1 MSNGTQNKR
10 DWSRATSVALPT
22 IDSLQ
27 TKSRLSGPSYS
38 VGKDW
43 SKATDFYAT
52 KQPEVRKA
60 VGFWESFADGF
71 TEDMTFSLIDMEEDA
86 DVYATKSGSTG
97 QFAGMFTSMMIQA
110 AALSSVS
117 FGVGGITLFAAKS
130 SKIISAA
137 KKYNAAK
144 KAFKAKK
151 ISKAKLIKEQ
161 SDALKIGG
169 LGIPNSI
176 LLGKNTKMMTT
187 QRMYL
192 DKFMKL
198 AETDINS
205 ARRMVLATEMMREGT
220 VNAAIGQKFITEEN
234 LGREVTAA
242 DRLQYGVQD
251 LLAGGLFGAGRAH
264 GFTKALPVM
273 SKLPMASGQNT
284 FGDMLKLKGKYGL
297 YFASGFTQALPQKL
311 DADEES
317 NIGDNLRARFGMA
330 AVSAVLGRF
339 ARGGMVTEAVDDVQ
353 RGMRRIGADE
363 STIAD
368 VTDMSLRI
376 ALKDG
381 VEQISKD
388 FTGMLFKSV
397 DKNKDVIITRVKADG
412 KGGKKKFYVDYD
424 VIDKSKDNKVL
435 ISKTVEADKFF
446 KKHKKPDQKLIDQ
459 IKNNLNADG
468 TTSSFFKNQKQLLQ
482 FLSTKKYGILTANN
496 PTNVNFQG
504 LKDYKPNAKHT
515 PSELL
520 FSEQNDFLIRELLAR
535 GYKREDIMSVKG
547 VWKSGGENSFMVKNL
562 KKKDALDLMKIFGQ
576 QEVAMNDGYYRLMK
590 NKTTGKLEFS
600 STKNLDKTKVGARAA
615 FQRNGEA
622 ADFYSTTTL
631 KNGKPAAFRIEYDF
645 KGKDDANN
653 LIFNNPSYGMQ
664 GVSSKLLASQVDN
677 AFDVAVQKYYKKY
690 RTTDARKD
698 KIYQIKQM
706 EFDLKLADPSKPFKN
721 LGAKSFKEALF
732 GTESLTKM
740 SSKDLDLYA
749 SLLSGKQDVFSKRY
763 KRGDFQVYGEIPEQ
777 ISKIS
782 NFINNNTLP
791 IVTKFRN
798 FAKKTNSPSL
808 NKLASDLEDFAVR
821 KYSNE
826 GLYQTMRD
834 RQKEIYADKNLTR
847 KEINELDEVLGLW
860 IEKRKD
866 LKSLRAD
873 YSNKPHMVAAINEAV
888 AEHKGYTNKIVNLLK
903 KRGVQEFYYDKKTKT
918 LELRDLTVE
927 DNFVSR
933 QITEEASEYFSS
945 ISGDA
950 RQEIINQIILRD
962 KRFLG
967 KGEYSRLSRSQQE
980 EIADLLFSVAQPN
993 NAKYGVYGQ
1002 QFARTT
1008 DLPPLLYIDK
1018 KGRVIQNVDNF
1029 DYVKGSKIGDV
1040 EVDKV
1045 IKVYDMNY
1053 AANMDRYASKVAN
1066 LESFSYYFGNKG
1078 IFDFKS
1084 KNNVREF
1091 NKMFK
1096 QRLDTILREV
1106 QNPNDRD
1113 KIQKALEYDFKTLLG
1128 GNNVDEAVNQ
1138 WYSSITSWTA
1148 ATGLSSPRSAL
1159 KNLLLGNVQLYTT
1172 FGAKPLM
1179 KTWFNFIFDSS
1190 ARKEMFDMAQGIN
1203 ALQVGQRGLE
1213 TAIQKTGTSGK
1224 VQKKLTTLMSV
1235 AEQTNRT
1242 VSVATGTSLAEDA
1255 LKVLQGKKASM
1266 FNMSKTEAQRLL
1278 RETLE
1283 LDDIGDAIKSGTF
1296 TNRQKQKIRFM
1307 SHATTQGLA
1316 DPVFVPAWMSNRYIK
1331 PLTLFYRIAYRV
1343 TENVYKNAYKPA
1355 VRGDVGPMMRYV
1367 AATSA
1372 AGYSLQT
1379 LYHTAFNTEPEKFE
1393 NAGSRYWQYFI
1404 DGEGLGVFSTLQQ
1417 VTRDSSQFYSPAIV
1431 QFGQNLYGS
1440 VKRLAIDVPL
1450 SDTEEERNANIK
1462 IATKDLASSI
1472 PLVNDILKSITN
1484 NSEEFY
1490 IPGLTQPKKAYQ
1502 EMLNLRT
1509 QVRSYDENI
1518 RRINPPSG
1526 FSFDEE
1532 KSFMYKQIEANV
1544 YANRPMD
1551 QKVKDFYA
1559 SVSYQQ
1565 HQLEISGLYTKS
1577 QAFKIAYDRTMD
1589 YVMNKSKPVESRLS
1603 SEEKGK
1609 LISLKDDF
1617 TRRLDDE
1624 SNQSLKGLEKLHKK
1638 NSREYRTAVRNAKNK
1653 YRP

>member
-1 MSNGTQNKR
+1 MSNGTQNEL
-10 DWSRATSVALPT
+10 DWTLYKKNVVTPT
-22 IDSLQ
+22 TVETPTYDVQQLVWSLYKEQ
-27 TKSRLSGPSYS
+27 TKE
-38 VGKDW
+38 
-43 SKATDFYAT
+43 
-52 KQPEVRKA
+52 PEIRKA
-60 VGFWESFADGF
+60 VGFGASFLDGF
-71 TEDMTFSLIDMEEDA
+71 TEDMTFGLIDMAEDG
-86 DVYATKSGSTG
+86 DVYATKAGSAG
-97 QFAGMFTSMMIQA
+97 QFGGMFTSMMLQA
-110 AALSSVS
+110 AALSAVS
-117 FGVGGITLFAAKS
+117 FGVGGVALFTARSAK
-130 SKIISAA
+130 IVSAA

-144 KAFKAKK
+144 KAYQAQK
-151 ISKAKLIKEQ
+151 ISKAQLIKKQ
-161 SDALKIGG
+161 SDALKNSGV
-169 LGIPNSI
+169 GIPNSK
-176 LLGKNTKMMTT
+176 LFGKNVSIHTT

-192 DKFMKL
+192 DKFMRL

-205 ARRMVLATEMMREGT
+205 ARRMVLGTEMMREGT

-251 LLAGGLFGAGRAH
+251 LLAGGFFGAGRAH
-264 GFTKALPVM
+264 GFTQALPEM
-273 SKLPMASGQNT
+273 SKLPG
-284 FGDMLKLKGKYGL
+284 GKYGL

-317 NIGDNLRARFGMA
+317 NIGDNLPARFGMA

-388 FTGMLFKSV
+388 FTGMLYKSI
-397 DKNKDVIITRVKADG
+397 DENKDVIITRVKADG

-424 VIDKSKDNKVL
+424 VIDKSQDNKVL
-435 ISKTVEADKFF
+435 SSKTVEADKFF
-446 KKHKKPDQKLIDQ
+446 QRHKKPDQKLIDQ
-459 IKNNLNADG
+459 IKNNLNADN
-468 TTSSFFKNQKQLLQ
+468 TTSSFFKNQKEVKQ
-482 FLSTKKYGILTANN
+482 FLSTQKYGILTAEN
-496 PTNVNFQG
+496 PTNINFQG
-504 LKDYKPNAKHT
+504 LGDYKPNAKHS

-520 FSEQNDFLIRELLAR
+520 FSEQNDFLIRELLER

-547 VWKSGGENSFMVKNL
+547 VWKGGGENSFIVKNL

-600 STKNLDKTKVGARAA
+600 STKNLDKTKVGARAQ

-622 ADFYSTTTL
+622 ADFYSTADL
-631 KNGKPAAFRIEYDF
+631 KNGKQAAFRVEYDV
-645 KGKDDANN
+645 KGFDDDGN

-677 AFDVAVQKYYKKY
+677 ALNEAVDRYYKRY

-706 EFDLKLADPSKPFKN
+706 EFDLKLADEKNPLKN
-721 LGAKSFKEALF
+721 LGAKSFKEVLF
-732 GTESLTKM
+732 GTESLTGM
-740 SSKDLDLYA
+740 SSKQLDLYA
-749 SLLSGKQDVFSKRY
+749 SLLSGKEDAFGKRY
-763 KRGDFQVYGEIPEQ
+763 KRGDFQAFGEIPEQ
-777 ISKIS
+777 ISKVS
-782 NFINNNTLP
+782 SFLNNYTLP

-808 NKLASDLEDFAVR
+808 NKLASDLENYAVR

-826 GLYQTMRD
+826 GKYQAMRD
-834 RQKEIYADKNLTR
+834 RQKEIYAEHNLTK
-847 KEINELDEVLGLW
+847 KEINELDEVLGDF
-860 IEKRKD
+860 IEEGDIAKLRK
-866 LKSLRAD
+866 D
-873 YSNKPHMVAAINEAV
+873 YSNKPHMVAAINKAV
-888 AEHKGYTNKIVNLLK
+888 AAHKGYTSEIVNLLK
-903 KRGVQEFYYDKKTKT
+903 KRGVQEFYYNKKTKQ
-918 LELRDLTVE
+918 LELRPLTVE
-927 DNFVSR
+927 ENFVSR
-933 QITEEASEYFSS
+933 QITEEAAEYFSS

-967 KGEYSRLSRSQQE
+967 NGEYARLPRSQQE
-980 EIADLLFSVAQPN
+980 EIADLLFGVAQPN

-1008 DLPPLLYIDK
+1008 DLPPYLYIDK
-1018 KGRVIQNVDNF
+1018 QGRVIQNVDSF

-1045 IKVYDMNY
+1045 IKVYDRNY
-1053 AANMDRYASKVAN
+1053 AGNMDRYASKVAN

-1084 KNNVREF
+1084 EKNVREF
-1091 NKMFK
+1091 NKLFK

-1106 QNPNDRD
+1106 QNPNDRK
-1113 KIQKALEYDFKTLLG
+1113 KIQEALEYDFKTLLG
-1128 GNNVDEAVNQ
+1128 GNHVDEAVNQ
-1138 WYSSITSWTA
+1138 WYSAITSWTA

-1172 FGAKPLM
+1172 FGAKPLL

-1224 VQKKLTTLMSV
+1224 VQRGLTKLMGL

-1242 VSVATGTSLAEDA
+1242 VSVATGTTMAEDA
-1255 LKVLQGKKASM
+1255 LRVLTGKKAGM

-1283 LDDIGDAIKSGTF
+1283 LDDIGDAIKRGSF
-1296 TNRQKQKIRFM
+1296 TNAQKQKIRFM
-1307 SHATTQGLA
+1307 SHSTTQGLA
-1316 DPVFVPAWMSNRYIK
+1316 DPVFVPSWMSNRYVK

-1367 AATSA
+1367 AASSA

-1379 LYHTAFNTEPEKFE
+1379 LYHTVFNTEPEKFE
-1393 NAGSRYWQYFI
+1393 NAGSRFWQSFI

-1417 VTRDSSQFYSPAIV
+1417 VSRDSSQFYTPAII

-1450 SDTEEERNANIK
+1450 SNTEAERNANIK
-1462 IATKDLASSI
+1462 IATRDLTTSV
-1472 PLVNDILKSITN
+1472 PLVNDILKTITN

-1490 IPGLTQPKKAYQ
+1490 IPGLTQPKKSYQ
-1502 EMLNLRT
+1502 EMLNFRT
-1509 QVRSYDENI
+1509 QVRSYDENV

-1532 KSFMYKQIEANV
+1532 KSFMYRQIEANV
-1544 YANRPMD
+1544 YANRPME

-1559 SVSYQQ
+1559 SVSYLQ
-1565 HQLEISGLYTKS
+1565 HQLELTGLYTKN
-1577 QAFKIAYDRTMD
+1577 QAYKIAYDKTMR
-1589 YVMNKSKPVESRLS
+1589 YVMYHSQPVESRLS
-1603 SEEKGK
+1603 SESKGK
-1609 LISLKDDF
+1609 ITSFKDDF
-1617 TRRLDDE
+1617 TGRLDDE
-1624 SNQSLKGLEKLHKK
+1624 SKLSLKELEKLHRK
-1638 NSREYRTAVRNAKNK
+1638 NSREYRSAVRNAKNK